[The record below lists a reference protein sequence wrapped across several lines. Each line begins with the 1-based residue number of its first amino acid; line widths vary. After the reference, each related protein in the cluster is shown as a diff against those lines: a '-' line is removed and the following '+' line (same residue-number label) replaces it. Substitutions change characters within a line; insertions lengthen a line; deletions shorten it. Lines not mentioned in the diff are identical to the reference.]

1 MFDIAIVGAGPTGAS
16 AAIFAA
22 KAGKKTILIDHEK
35 TPIGRALLKNYP
47 GIKEI
52 NGADLLKTIQ
62 EQAVSFG
69 AEWVKDSVSD
79 IRKESEGFV
88 IETDNREPIQA
99 KQVILATGMVAKLA
113 DKTGLKTKPG
123 TEPFIKTIFEVDEN
137 GKTNIEGIW
146 AAGIC
151 AGASFHTVIAAGD
164 GARVAINVI
173 SELNGERYVDH
184 DALPK
189 K

>member
-1 MFDIAIVGAGPTGAS
+1 
-16 AAIFAA
+16 
-22 KAGKKTILIDHEK
+22 
-35 TPIGRALLKNYP
+35 LLKNYP

-52 NGADLLKTIQ
+52 TGSDLVNTVQ

-69 AEWVKDSVSD
+69 TELVQDSVTN
-79 IRKESEGFV
+79 IRKEAEGFV
-88 IETDNREPIQA
+88 IETENREPIQS
-99 KQVILATGMVAKLA
+99 KQVILATGMINKLA
-113 DKTGLKTKPG
+113 DPLGLKTKPG
-123 TEPFIKTIFEVDEN
+123 SEPFIKTIFEVDES

-151 AGASFHTVIAAGD
+151 AGASFHTIVAAGD

-173 SELNGERYVDH
+173 SELNGERYMDH